1 MTQLTNE
8 IVNELLSAMDNYKS
22 IAQILIDKL
31 ITETDQPEKTEIEKG
46 HYYQI
51 ENADLLNEKQNSLTN
66 WYYNVHGE
74 HCLFSNYTTGQ
85 TLEVSLGDKDSIGN
99 LDPYFFYNFLE
110 TTDEYKHLTKYF
122 DQPFN
127 DTYNF
132 FENLVEQKKMKCIYD
147 GVFRKL

>member
-31 ITETDQPEKTEIEKG
+31 ITETNQTEKTEIEKG
-46 HYYQI
+46 NYYQI
-51 ENADLLNEKQNSLTN
+51 ENADLINEKENSLVD

-74 HCLFSNYTTGQ
+74 HCLFTNYITGQ
-85 TLEVSLGDKDSIGN
+85 TLEVSLGDKDSIGD

-110 TTDEYKHLTKYF
+110 TTDEYKYLIKYF
-122 DQPFN
+122 DQPFS
-127 DTYNF
+127 DTYKF
-132 FENLVEQKKMKCIYD
+132 FEDLVEQKKMECIYD